1 MPEFIGLDGDIAR
14 ALLADVGVVVLR
26 EDSADIESLMGATLD
41 DASRLE
47 RGSVVAVPPLPGCE
61 SEGFGAWH
69 RNNANEFHIVIDGVG
84 LVEFM
89 TEGGPVA
96 ALLSAGDIMVVRQAE
111 HRYLPL
117 TPQGW
122 VVRFGGGPDAELVPT
137 DTGRPAG
144 PWPRIGSTPTG

>member
-1 MPEFIGLDGDIAR
+1 
-14 ALLADVGVVVLR
+14 
-26 EDSADIESLMGATLD
+26 MGATLD
-41 DASRLE
+41 GASRLE
-47 RGSVVAVPPLPGCE
+47 RGSVVAAPPLPGCE
-61 SEGFGAWH
+61 FEGFGAWH
-69 RNNANEFHIVIDGVG
+69 RNNANEFHTVIDGVG

-96 ALLSAGDIMVVRQAE
+96 ALLSAGDVMVVRQAE

-117 TPQGW
+117 TPQRW